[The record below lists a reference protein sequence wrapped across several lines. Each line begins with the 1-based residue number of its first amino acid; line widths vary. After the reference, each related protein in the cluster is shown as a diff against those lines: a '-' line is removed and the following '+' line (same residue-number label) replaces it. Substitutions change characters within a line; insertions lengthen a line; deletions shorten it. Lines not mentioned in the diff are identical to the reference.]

1 MISFKNGGNLV
12 ESIAELPNLRNAKR
26 LYLDFETTAFDA
38 SQKALNSW
46 KGHRF
51 CGVCITAD
59 DVPGAWYV
67 SSRCTH
73 SRWNLPLDS
82 VLSWLRDMVESC
94 KDWVNHN
101 VKFDAH
107 FAAADG
113 IHFKGRL
120 VDTLTLSKLI
130 DSDRMLK
137 GGYGLK
143 VLSRDWLEEDISR
156 YDNNVSEFLKGC
168 KLINGKHAHDYGL
181 IPADILGEY
190 GCQDVLSNRRLY
202 EHILRRRPD
211 EIQGVWNTEI
221 ELTPVLFDIECEGM
235 RVDDTELKIQEFKIM
250 SELIEIEEELH
261 TRVGF
266 PVEPHKNNSCY
277 ELLINHFGLP
287 VLAYNES
294 GNPSFDKSAL
304 ADYLAHPR
312 VAEDVELREIVNT
325 CLHYRKRHT
334 LLTFFVRPY
343 QEHAVDGVMHPDYDQ
358 SKRTGRMGCRRPNA
372 QQLSHDAKLL
382 IHPGEGEA
390 FLSCDYSQIEFRL
403 IVHYIRDIGAIKAY
417 AEDPDTDFH
426 QWVANLCGI
435 ARGPAKNVNFAMGFG
450 AGRRRV
456 TEMLAAD
463 LGLMKELQSEGSQK
477 DELSFRERCVRR
489 AESVYRTY
497 HETLSGL
504 RGTTRTA
511 ARRIAARGY
520 VFNAYGRRRHL
531 PEKAAHIA
539 FNSIIQSCAAD
550 VMKERTVALAPRY
563 NSWIRD
569 LGIKIVASVH
579 DETLLIG
586 DSEVTKNPDVV
597 SKIVKTLE
605 NTDVKFRVPIRTS
618 AGWSDKTWADASDS
632 DLEIVR

>member
-12 ESIAELPNLRNAKR
+12 EKVAEFPDLRNAKR
-26 LYLDFETTAFDA
+26 LYLDFETTSFEASERAF
-38 SQKALNSW
+38 NSW

-59 DVPGAWYV
+59 DAPEAWYV
-67 SSRCTH
+67 PTRCALTK
-73 SRWNLPLDS
+73 WNLPLEA
-82 VLSWLRDMVESC
+82 VLRWLRDVVGSC
-94 KDWVNHN
+94 DEWINHN

-107 FAAADG
+107 FAAIDG

-120 VDTLTLSKLI
+120 VDTLTLAKLI
-130 DSDRMLK
+130 DSDRMFK

-143 VLSRDWLEEDISR
+143 ALSRDWLEEDISQYEDR
-156 YDNNVSEFLKGC
+156 VSTFLKGY
-168 KLINGKHAHDYGL
+168 KLPHGKRTHDYGL

-202 EHILRRRPD
+202 EYLRRRCPYD
-211 EIQGVWNTEI
+211 VSRVWETEI
-221 ELTPVLFDIECEGM
+221 ALTPVLFDIEREGM
-235 RVDDTELKIQEFKIM
+235 RVNDTELKIQEFKIM
-250 SELIEIEEELH
+250 SELLEIEEQLH
-261 TRVGF
+261 KQIGF

-277 ELLINHFGLP
+277 ELLVTHFGLP
-287 VLAYNES
+287 VLAYNDS

-304 ADYLAHPR
+304 ADYLAHPK
-312 VAEDVELREIVNT
+312 VSSDPELSKIVNT

-343 QEHAVDGVMHPDYDQ
+343 QEHAVDDVMHPDYDQ
-358 SKRTGRMGCRRPNA
+358 AKRTGRLGCRRPNA
-372 QQLSHDAKLL
+372 QQLSKDAKLL
-382 IHPGEGEA
+382 IHPKKDEA

-403 IVHYIRDIGAIKAY
+403 IVHYIRDIAAIKAY
-417 AEDPDTDFH
+417 KEDPDIDFH
-426 QWVANLCGI
+426 RWVADLCGI
-435 ARGPAKNVNFAMGFG
+435 ARGPAKNINFAIGFG
-450 AGRRRV
+450 AGRRKV
-456 TEMLAAD
+456 TSMLAAD
-463 LGLMKELQSEGSQK
+463 LDLMKDLQDKGGQQSS
-477 DELSFRERCVRR
+477 LSFKERCTQR
-489 AESVYRTY
+489 AENVYRTY

-504 RGTTRTA
+504 RGTSRTA

-569 LGIKIVASVH
+569 LGLKIVASVH
-579 DETLLIG
+579 DETLLMG
-586 DSEVTKNPDVV
+586 DREITKDPEVV
-597 SKIVKTLE
+597 SKIVKMLE
-605 NTDVKFRVPIRTS
+605 DTTVKFRVPIRTS
-618 AGWSDKTWADASDS
+618 AGWSDKTWAEASS
-632 DLEIVR
+632 NDLEIVR